1 MGWWKMNWVRLVEG
15 RALFFLSLFFTLSLE
30 QSYALTYAIAL
41 EFVDGTFRRRALAFV
56 AFFTSISAESIGR
69 KKIKALFVIVASFS
83 TTRNT

>member
-15 RALFFLSLFFTLSLE
+15 RALLFLSLE

-56 AFFTSISAESIGR
+56 AFFTSISAESLGR

>member
-15 RALFFLSLFFTLSLE
+15 RALLFSLSLSLSRE

-56 AFFTSISAESIGR
+56 AFFISISAESLGP

>member
-15 RALFFLSLFFTLSLE
+15 RALFFSLSLSLSRPIIR
-30 QSYALTYAIAL
+30 TIAL

-56 AFFTSISAESIGR
+56 AFFTSISAESLGR